1 VEVFRI
7 DKMNIQYE
15 AMLGLTAEL
24 ILDESL
30 RSYQRD
36 KLQQAI
42 DESLATGNEEQ
53 FYELT
58 KKLQQLESS

>member
-1 VEVFRI
+1 MEVFRI

-24 ILDESL
+24 ILDEAL

-58 KKLQQLESS
+58 KKLQQLEF

>member
-1 VEVFRI
+1 MFRI
-7 DKMNIQYE
+7 DQMKIQYE
-15 AMLGLTAEL
+15 AMLGLTAEM
-24 ILDESL
+24 ILDDAI
-30 RSYQRD
+30 RSYQRQ

-58 KKLQQLESS
+58 KKLQQLES

>member
-1 VEVFRI
+1 M

>member
-24 ILDESL
+24 ILDEAL

-58 KKLQQLESS
+58 KKLQQLES